1 MSGIVLSEVPPTAGE
16 TVEEISVPV
25 MESAFVRVKMEPQQ
39 HQQQQA
45 YQDQEPMPRI
55 PAGMYCMES
64 CFSELGKTWG
74 RSCVYPARQNFGLHL
89 PQDKARSRNLKLHI

>member
-39 HQQQQA
+39 HQHANQQA

-55 PAGMYCMES
+55 PAGVYSMGS
-64 CFSELGKTWG
+64 CSSDLGKRLG
-74 RSCVYPARQNFGLHL
+74 
-89 PQDKARSRNLKLHI
+89 

>member
-39 HQQQQA
+39 QHQQPHQQA

-55 PAGMYCMES
+55 PAGMYRDFES
-64 CFSELGKTWG
+64 N
-74 RSCVYPARQNFGLHL
+74 RDYA
-89 PQDKARSRNLKLHI
+89 A

>member
-39 HQQQQA
+39 QQQQQA
-45 YQDQEPMPRI
+45 YQHQEPMPRI
-55 PAGMYCMES
+55 PAGVYSMGS
-64 CFSELGKTWG
+64 CSSDLGKRLG
-74 RSCVYPARQNFGLHL
+74 
-89 PQDKARSRNLKLHI
+89 